1 MTTQFK
7 SIPATNPIIMPD
19 GNLNVA
25 ANTNNAA
32 VQNQSIGVQAATAM
46 CPPAPSGCGAN
57 LNTMV

>member
-1 MTTQFK
+1 
-7 SIPATNPIIMPD
+7 MPD
-19 GNLNVA
+19 GNLNIA

>member
-1 MTTQFK
+1 
-7 SIPATNPIIMPD
+7 MPD
-19 GNLNVA
+19 GNLNIA

-46 CPPAPSGCGAN
+46 GPPAPSGCGAN